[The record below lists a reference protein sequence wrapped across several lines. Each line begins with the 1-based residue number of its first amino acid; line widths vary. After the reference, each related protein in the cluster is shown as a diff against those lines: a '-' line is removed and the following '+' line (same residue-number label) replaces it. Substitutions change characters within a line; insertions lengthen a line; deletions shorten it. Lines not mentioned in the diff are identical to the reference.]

1 MGQKNIF
8 EKDPQAIWPY
18 TIDYVNLLPTGE
30 TISSVT
36 WTVPTGITKVSQ
48 ANTTTTA
55 TVVLSGGTAG
65 QRYEVL
71 CHIVTTPSGYEDDRT
86 IIIQAVPK

>member
-1 MGQKNIF
+1 MGYKNSF

-18 TIDYVNLLPTGE
+18 TINYVNLLPTGE

-36 WTVPTGITKVSQ
+36 WTVPNGLTKVSQ

-55 TVVLSGGTAG
+55 TAVLSGGTAG
-65 QRYEVL
+65 QQYEVL
-71 CHIVTTPSGYEDDRT
+71 CHITTTPGGYEDDRT
-86 IIIQAVPK
+86 IIIKAVPK